1 MAETNKKEATN
12 SDCPQNVENVATD
25 ISDQVKAHI
34 RQDVDQLDE
43 FKAAHERLRERI
55 NSTRADIVRLHAQ
68 VSENR
73 RDFDSDLDHLR
84 RQVAPLVS
92 PSCSAARSPSAPPST
107 PAG

>member
-1 MAETNKKEATN
+1 MAGTNATKAT
-12 SDCPQNVENVATD
+12 SSGAQNADSNAVNV
-25 ISDQVKAHI
+25 SDQVRAHI
-34 RQDVDQLDE
+34 RQDADQLDE
-43 FKAAHERLRERI
+43 FKVAHERLRERL

-68 VSENR
+68 VAENR
-73 RDFDSDLDHLR
+73 RDFDTALDHLR